1 MSAISDF
8 KAGNDA
14 QFARIDVELA
24 RIAALP
30 RDISPED
37 KQILVDTSAQIQGV
51 ADKLQGIQ

>member
-8 KAGNDA
+8 KVTNDA
-14 QFARIDVELA
+14 NFARIDVELA

-30 RDISPED
+30 KDISPED
-37 KQILVDTSAQIQGV
+37 KQILVDTSAQIAGV